1 MADYKKYHH
10 TTCTTYKSRK
20 TVKIQIEMLNTN
32 IEENEEVMKK
42 MEEENIKLKTEGAQ
56 LQNQNE
62 ELKTKIKATEKEEV
76 QDHQVI
82 VF

>member
-1 MADYKKYHH
+1 M
-10 TTCTTYKSRK
+10 
-20 TVKIQIEMLNTN
+20 KIQIEMLNTN

-42 MEEENIKLKTEGAQ
+42 MEEENIKLKTEGTQ

>member
-1 MADYKKYHH
+1 
-10 TTCTTYKSRK
+10 
-20 TVKIQIEMLNTN
+20 
-32 IEENEEVMKK
+32 MKK

-62 ELKTKIKATEKEEV
+62 ELKTKIKAAEKEEV

-82 VF
+82 VFD